1 MSNGEK
7 LAAEVWRIAARRLK
21 EKVHP
26 NTYQQWF
33 ANLIPVRLSAGRL
46 VLGVPEEFFG
56 DWLRDYYSID
66 INQALADIDGNTYT
80 FDLEAGHY
88 PAPANETPPADAA
101 LIEKIDHRVND
112 EPGMMA
118 HPPANSASSGRPEG
132 GLAETP
138 AAAGKA
144 RIISRYTFDNF
155 VVGEE
160 NRYAYTAARRAAE
173 CPGVFNPLYIYGNTG
188 TGKTHLLHAVA
199 HQVRQGNPR
208 AVVRYATCEEILNSF
223 VESLQ
228 SHNYATF
235 RAQLRNVDMLLVDDI
250 HMLGKKGELQE
261 QFFNAFNV
269 LYAENRQI
277 ILTSDKRPS
286 EIVGLEARLISRFE
300 QGVTTEIYAPGLEV
314 RIAILRGMQEEFM
327 VRFGDDILEFI
338 ASRISSNV
346 RRLRGALMR
355 LLSRVS
361 LHPEL
366 SITLENVEDILH
378 PVFEEEHSVKLVT
391 VEEIQKKVAE
401 HYNLRLSDLLS
412 DKRPKCIAE
421 PRMIAMYLA
430 RKLTGQSFPQLG
442 SAFGRNHATIM
453 NAWNKV
459 PELCG
464 RSEELRRAVALLER
478 QLGS

>member
-7 LAAEVWRIAARRLK
+7 LARDVWQIAARRLK

-46 VLGVPEEFFG
+46 VLGVAEEFFG
-56 DWLRDYYSID
+56 DWIRNYYSID
-66 INQALADIDGNTYT
+66 INQALTDIDGNTYT
-80 FDLEAGHY
+80 FELEAGHCP
-88 PAPANETPPADAA
+88 PAPAEIPAV
-101 LIEKIDHRVND
+101 EKIDQQLHD
-112 EPGMMA
+112 EPRIDRVA
-118 HPPANSASSGRPEG
+118 PARAGQPEG
-132 GLAETP
+132 GLSEAATP
-138 AAAGKA
+138 GG
-144 RIISRYTFDNF
+144 RIIARYTFDNF

-199 HQVRQGNPR
+199 HQVRTGNPR

-235 RAQLRNVDMLLVDDI
+235 RSQLRNVDMLLVDDI

-269 LYAENRQI
+269 LYSENKQI

-286 EIVGLEARLISRFE
+286 EITGLEARLISRFE

-327 VRFGDDILEFI
+327 VRFDDAVLEFI

-366 SITLENVEDILH
+366 PITLESVEAILH
-378 PVFEEEHSVKLVT
+378 QVFEEEHSARQIT
-391 VEEIQKKVAE
+391 VEDIQKKVAE
-401 HYNLRLSDLLS
+401 YYNLRLTDLLS
-412 DKRPKCIAE
+412 DKRPKRIAE

-430 RKLTGQSFPQLG
+430 RKLTGYSFPQLG
-442 SAFGRNHATIM
+442 NAFGRNHATIM
-453 NAWNKV
+453 NAWSKV
-459 PELCG
+459 PELCD
-464 RSEELRRAVALLER
+464 RNEELRRSVALLER
-478 QLGS
+478 QLNS

>member
-1 MSNGEK
+1 MARQLPPMLSVRVFE
-7 LAAEVWRIAARRLK
+7 AAAR
-21 EKVHP
+21 HGS
-26 NTYQQWF
+26 F
-33 ANLIPVRLSAGRL
+33 AKAASELFVSAG
-46 VLGVPEEFFG
+46 
-56 DWLRDYYSID
+56 
-66 INQALADIDGNTYT
+66 
-80 FDLEAGHY
+80 
-88 PAPANETPPADAA
+88 
-101 LIEKIDHRVND
+101 
-112 EPGMMA
+112 
-118 HPPANSASSGRPEG
+118 
-132 GLAETP
+132 
-138 AAAGKA
+138 
-144 RIISRYTFDNF
+144 
-155 VVGEE
+155 
-160 NRYAYTAARRAAE
+160 
-173 CPGVFNPLYIYGNTG
+173 
-188 TGKTHLLHAVA
+188 AVA
-199 HQVRQGNPR
+199 HQVRLGNPR

-235 RAQLRNVDMLLVDDI
+235 RSQLRNVDMLLVDDI

-378 PVFEEEHSVKLVT
+378 PVFEEEHSVKQVT

-453 NAWNKV
+453 NAWSKV

-464 RSEELRRAVALLER
+464 RSEELRRSVALLER